1 MTILCYGDS
10 NTYGTPPMERLGVSG
25 RYAPEVRWPG
35 VLRAALGRPVIE
47 AGLPGRTTCHDDPI
61 EGRYRNGLSVL
72 PAILHSSTPLD
83 LMILK
88 LGTNDAKQ
96 RFSLTGFDIALG
108 VGALIQRA
116 RADLPD
122 LPILVICP
130 APVKERGCL
139 APIFAGAEARMARLS
154 SDMARIAKS
163 HGTHYLDASAIIE
176 TDPLD
181 GVHYSAEAHK
191 TLGIA
196 VADKIKETGL

>member
-25 RYAPEVRWPG
+25 RYASDLRWPG

-61 EGRYRNGLSVL
+61 EGAYRNGLSVL
-72 PAILHSSTPLD
+72 PAVLHSSTPLD

-116 RADLPD
+116 RADLPE

-130 APVKERGCL
+130 APAQERGCL
-139 APIFAGAEARMARLS
+139 APIFAGAEARMASLAE
-154 SDMARIAKS
+154 DMARIARA
-163 HGTHYLDASAIIE
+163 HGARFLDAGAHIE

-181 GVHYSAEAHK
+181 GVHYSAAAHK
-191 TLGIA
+191 TLGLA
-196 VADKIKETGL
+196 EAQKIKETGL